1 MESEL
6 VGRSAQVRTRHT
18 RRHTAVSALG
28 PLTAVAG
35 VVWALLQPY
44 RVTLLDPDKHGVWYL
59 LIQPQLLLV
68 LVAAVFHFLVVPGVL
83 ADLEELEGEA

>member
-6 VGRSAQVRTRHT
+6 VGRSARVGTRHT

-44 RVTLLDPDKHGVWYL
+44 RVTLLEPREHSVWYL
-59 LIQPQLLLV
+59 LIQPQLLLI
-68 LVAAVFHFLVVPGVL
+68 LVAAAFHFLVVPGLL
-83 ADLEELEGEA
+83 ADLEEIEDES